1 MRRSYLGP
9 VKAVILDWAGTTVDH
24 GSLAPVRVLQEV
36 FAKRGVPISEEEAR
50 HDMGVLK
57 IDHIR
62 KILFGKDVATR
73 WNKAVGHDPT
83 EADVD
88 SLFANF
94 VPLQLECLVK
104 YSTVIDGVAETVAR
118 LRERGIKIG
127 STTGYT
133 RAMLEM
139 ILHPAAAQGYAP
151 DCAITPDD
159 VGAGRPYPWMIFANA
174 IRMQVEPLEAIV
186 KIGDTPVDIEEG
198 LRAGVWTVG
207 VARTGN
213 MVGLSAEDFGALA
226 PTEKAT
232 RLENARTALSAA
244 GAHEVINAVSDCE
257 AAIDAIEARIRRGE
271 RP

>member
-36 FAKRGVPISEEEAR
+36 FAKRGVPISEDEAR
-50 HDMGVLK
+50 RDMGVLK

-62 KILFGKDVATR
+62 KILFGTDVSAR
-73 WNKAVGHDPT
+73 WHKVVKRDPT
-83 EADVD
+83 EADVEN
-88 SLFANF
+88 LFANF

-104 YSTVIDGVAETVAR
+104 YSTVIDGVAGTVAR
-118 LRERGIKIG
+118 LRKRGIKIG

-133 RAMLEM
+133 RVMLEM
-139 ILHPAAAQGYAP
+139 ILHSAAAQGYAP

-159 VGAGRPYPWMIFANA
+159 VGAGRPHPWMIFANA
-174 IRMQVEPLEAIV
+174 IRIQVEPLEAIV

-213 MVGLSAEDFGALA
+213 MVGLSAEDFSALA
-226 PTEKAT
+226 PTDQTT
-232 RLENARTALSAA
+232 RLGNGRTALSAA
-244 GAHEVINAVSDCE
+244 GAHEVIDSVADCE
-257 AAIDAIEARIRRGE
+257 LAIDAIEARIRNGE